1 MLCACAGGCLQL
13 MSLCC
18 SALQLCKILIFAT
31 TKETFTQRL
40 LYNFKQTPAPTRT
53 PTGDHLTGPAPHA
66 CIISVVI
73 WNIRHFLRPQMAQPQ
88 PPPTQCQPTLLP
100 SGKKKNRLQ
109 RAIIFTVHTTAGD
122 ANKRESVRRPSDGQR
137 QRSNAI
143 WLLKYSQFNLHK
155 HSDSVK

>member
-100 SGKKKNRLQ
+100 SGKKKTACNARLFLPCIPLLVMPTNVNR
-109 RAIIFTVHTTAGD
+109 
-122 ANKRESVRRPSDGQR
+122 SVGHRTDSG
-137 QRSNAI
+137 NAQMPFGSWNI
-143 WLLKYSQFNLHK
+143 HNSIYTNIRIQ
-155 HSDSVK
+155 